1 MFSVSRLVLPSLS
14 QGDVLTHKMADFQ
27 TRLKQHI
34 NLDMLECYLHHLVSK
49 ATRGI
54 FRALCERKKS

>member
-1 MFSVSRLVLPSLS
+1 
-14 QGDVLTHKMADFQ
+14 MADFQ

-34 NLDMLECYLHHLVSK
+34 NLDTLDCYLHNLVSK

-54 FRALCERKKS
+54 FRALNCERRKKDSVNNLEGAITISQS